1 MKKFKELREMRAGE
15 GKAHELSWH
24 QQSSGGATRPLP
36 GHPLHTSSNDEL
48 HALKNFHASKAREV
62 GRSDWRK
69 SAKHSEA
76 ADHAHQIL
84 SWRSTPVHEG
94 LEESPRDTSNLE
106 ENTYFSKRK
115 QEKEAELRT
124 PTKKIRPV
132 KTNSYFATRKK
143 QVDEAQSPHTIHLV
157 HGTAQTY
164 DKATEKW
171 DVIHAQFN
179 ASGKTAKHAL
189 NRALKYM
196 QKKHPHH
203 AEYEVSLKES
213 TWETYKQKAVNEAK
227 LHMPLKGHAYHYK
240 SNEELHYIIK
250 DASEA
255 EQAAAPHDKK
265 AMWKYGD
272 QQNDAGTVLG
282 YRQRGGKQIPHQI
295 GVHRPEHVVKEST
308 WAPAQGHVFH
318 SKTND
323 ELRRL
328 EKLHTE
334 KAKEERRFDPRSHS
348 AHQSQTHADIAR
360 AILNHRA
367 TSRNRDMKESL
378 ELAPKE
384 PHIYDIYHQGEHL
397 ATKTYKTHKTPEQV
411 KATIHPTYQKTA
423 VIKKRTVNLNE
434 ADLKAQWNTDFT
446 KDSYARRKNL
456 RQTIKQ
462 QLNPKTP
469 GLGNKAWN
477 RADKQEKENRKSTV
491 SASLH
496 EAYKV
501 GDHVVPKIGPHAG
514 QVHRVIHVHPTGHV
528 NITPARPGKNS
539 YHQGAAKA
547 SPTDLEDAPGHG
559 SKKLD
564 ESVDAYKVGDKVVPK
579 IGPHKG
585 TVHSVIHVHP
595 TGHLNITPDVH
606 VSKNKYHLGAT
617 KADPKDVAR
626 HLAESAM
633 TSSQGM
639 SFDQVIAHATKHG
652 GKIVFGTNSQKWH
665 SITPQ
670 DRDYNMPHASHPKDA
685 QQVGEKQAKWGV
697 RSVARA
703 IVNRK
708 TVQEAFA
715 SAKDKKN
722 PFDKKTD
729 SAPADGANA
738 PNEEKPTAPAPQ
750 PQDGGPPQPGAEK
763 KSNTPTPERKT
774 GKLEVKGAGPDDK
787 FQESP
792 IVTILT
798 TLPNSSPKSG
808 SQGVR

>member
-48 HALKNFHASKAREV
+48 HALKNFHTTKAREV

-84 SWRSTPVHEG
+84 SWRSTTVKEG
-94 LEESPRDTSNLE
+94 VVSEEHLAPGTSVSFPHNGKMKKGKVVGFRPG
-106 ENTYFSKRK
+106 TGHTSSTQYGPDSYVIYHG
-115 QEKEAELRT
+115 EAESAIV
-124 PTKKIRPV
+124 PHHKVV
-132 KTNSYFATRKK
+132 KEEVQRDV

-164 DKATEKW
+164 DKAKGTWKVDHHDYNVE
-171 DVIHAQFN
+171 
-179 ASGKTAKHAL
+179 SGMKKKTLL
-189 NRALKYM
+189 NRALAKL
-196 QKKHPHH
+196 KKDYPHH
-203 AEYEVSLKES
+203 TEHEVSLK
-213 TWETYKQKAVNEAK
+213 EAK

-367 TSRNRDMKESL
+367 TSRNRDMKESTW
-378 ELAPKE
+378 E
-384 PHIYDIYHQGEHL
+384 
-397 ATKTYKTHKTPEQV
+397 TYKQ
-411 KATIHPTYQKTA
+411 KA
-423 VIKKRTVNLNE
+423 VNE

-539 YHQGAAKA
+539 YRQGASKA

-564 ESVDAYKVGDKVVPK
+564 ESVDTYKVGDKVVPK
-579 IGPHKG
+579 IGPHAG
-585 TVHSVIHVHP
+585 QVHSVIHVHP

-606 VSKNKYHLGAT
+606 VSKNKYRQGAS

-639 SFDQVIAHATKHG
+639 SFDQAIAHATKHG
-652 GKIVFGTNSQKWH
+652 HKIVFGTNSQKWH
-665 SITPQ
+665 SISPE